1 MGLVHTVEHTTNL
14 FSVFVDSD
22 SDPDSKILDSKMS
35 RLDSRK
41 KLLDW
46 THYTQPLDGRD
57 SDWMSQVASISSIE
71 TFQSCENQLLI
82 VVQIV
87 LLNQF

>member
-1 MGLVHTVEHTTNL
+1 MGLILTIRHTTNL

-35 RLDSRK
+35 GLDSRK

-46 THYTQPLDGRD
+46 THYFVVESDGKGEEGECAIWSKR
-57 SDWMSQVASISSIE
+57 QI
-71 TFQSCENQLLI
+71 TF
-82 VVQIV
+82 
-87 LLNQF
+87 

>member
-1 MGLVHTVEHTTNL
+1 MGLLPTVDYTTNL

-35 RLDSRK
+35 GLDSRK

-46 THYTQPLDGRD
+46 THY
-57 SDWMSQVASISSIE
+57 SVVSISYEEIKV
-71 TFQSCENQLLI
+71 F
-82 VVQIV
+82 
-87 LLNQF
+87 